1 MGTLA
6 RKQPT
11 TWLASAVVSLG
22 HAAAQDVAAAF
33 ELAVPRPEGH
43 TPRQGPGTVS
53 PQLPRGDAERM
64 FVQVKL
70 PAGG

>member
-22 HAAAQDVAAAF
+22 HAAAQEVWTGRMSAEAAGQA
-33 ELAVPRPEGH
+33 LRDSAWNLCQP
-43 TPRQGPGTVS
+43 S
-53 PQLPRGDAERM
+53 
-64 FVQVKL
+64 
-70 PAGG
+70 